1 MRLVTYTRLAVVLA
15 VCCVAVH
22 WLGIAG
28 WLGVAV
34 LLASLAMHV
43 AGNAI
48 GTRMAAATDL
58 DISRQRGWRP
68 AATAHRLP
76 TPASH
81 PLRRRAPLGR
91 LVPVSV
97 GLGAACGG
105 IAGSTAL
112 VVLTASSW
120 AGALLGGLSSAVIGG
135 LLGFLVASFVEVVRT
150 SIREAIAAE
159 QPAPHRPALKRPP
172 PP

>member
-1 MRLVTYTRLAVVLA
+1 
-15 VCCVAVH
+15 
-22 WLGIAG
+22 
-28 WLGVAV
+28 
-34 LLASLAMHV
+34 MHV

-58 DISRQRGWRP
+58 DISRQRSWGRP
-68 AATAHRLP
+68 AAAAHWLP
-76 TPASH
+76 TPAPN
-81 PLRRRAPLGR
+81 PLLRRAPLGR

-105 IAGSTAL
+105 VAGSAAL
-112 VVLTASSW
+112 LVLTASSW

-135 LLGFLVASFVEVVRT
+135 LLGFLLASFVEVVRT

-159 QPAPHRPALKRPP
+159 QPEPRRQALGGPP